1 MDDEGKTIAVSAQ
14 VDMDIR
20 AALYALAKA
29 RKTRVSDLL
38 RPAIMAAIES
48 GVVPQEP
55 PYDPR
60 RGSVP
65 VAVRVPVEAREAL
78 RQLAAAHGSV
88 VSRVLRALVSKAV
101 ADAGGLET

>member
-1 MDDEGKTIAVSAQ
+1 MDVEGKTIAVSAQ

-20 AALYALAKA
+20 AALYTLAKA
-29 RKTRVSDLL
+29 QKTRVSDLL
-38 RPAIMAAIES
+38 RPVVMAAIES
-48 GVVPQEP
+48 GEVPEEP

-65 VAVRVPVEAREAL
+65 VAVRVPLEAREAL

-101 ADAGGLET
+101 TDKGGVAK